1 MVKLVGLTNSV
12 GVREEYSFLQI
23 CLRIEEARKIIWVMR
38 LVSDIGDPSRPINKH
53 LAEALCLAL
62 EDPEASHL
70 DRHNIEWGEL
80 LERYRQLH
88 ALAVILR
95 ETINNKPQDRRAYY
109 LCELFCGLLGVEKPV
124 PDLFLSLT
132 QARSYLIPSP
142 YFKDLGA

>member
-70 DRHNIEWGEL
+70 DRHNIEWGG
-80 LERYRQLH
+80 
-88 ALAVILR
+88 A
-95 ETINNKPQDRRAYY
+95 
-109 LCELFCGLLGVEKPV
+109 
-124 PDLFLSLT
+124 
-132 QARSYLIPSP
+132 ARTLPPAACSCSDSSGDYQ
-142 YFKDLGA
+142 